1 MARIR
6 HEAAG
11 HNFKAYPVG
20 DVADFDSKACIE
32 VVTKE
37 VGSVDVLVNNAGITR
52 DMTFKKM
59 DKVNWH
65 AVMST
70 NLIPP
75 ST

>member
-1 MARIR
+1 MSRILIP
-6 HEAAG
+6 A
-11 HNFKAYPVG
+11 
-20 DVADFDSKACIE
+20 KACIE
-32 VVTKE
+32 QVTKE
-37 VGSVDVLVNNAGITR
+37 VGPVDVLVNNAGITR

-70 NLIPP
+70 NLDSR